1 MTGDNTDKEVDVEG
15 EIASTDATD
24 ENLVLDSAEE
34 GFADTIVEAN
44 VDTLVAK
51 MDETDAE
58 EAARKRIARQR
69 LEELREQKSKE
80 LDGTF
85 NFNIDEDL

>member
-1 MTGDNTDKEVDVEG
+1 MTGDNTDKELEDDV
-15 EIASTDATD
+15 SSNDATD
-24 ENLVLDSAEE
+24 ETVVLESAEK

-51 MDETDAE
+51 MDETDVE
-58 EAARKRIARQR
+58 EAERQRITRKR
-69 LEELREQKSKE
+69 LEELREQKSKD

-85 NFNIDEDL
+85 DFNIDDDL